1 MAIKDLLNKFNG
13 RKEEEFDDGTLDKSL
28 HSLRKAKQ
36 VIDEREEKLALKEF
50 IKQDRMEEMR
60 SHLFGIKKENIGKKV
75 HLMKDIDMRE
85 KRPLLKEKG
94 LLDNKSMLN
103 NKIDEFRKTK
113 PINVLNNDI
122 NILGSKK
129 AKKIQTLK

>member
-1 MAIKDLLNKFNG
+1 
-13 RKEEEFDDGTLDKSL
+13 
-28 HSLRKAKQ
+28 
-36 VIDEREEKLALKEF
+36 
-50 IKQDRMEEMR
+50 
-60 SHLFGIKKENIGKKV
+60 
-75 HLMKDIDMRE
+75 
-85 KRPLLKEKG
+85 LLKEKG